1 MTQRAGDSFD
11 IWLPRNEEKLEF
23 LANSM
28 RSPLPSR
35 GRGGGV
41 EAFTHHHQPTNQ
53 SGEGDYCWM
62 NDEYLDAVLDGDAG
76 ERVHPSNLVLQEV
89 AVGERR

>member
-1 MTQRAGDSFD
+1 MVAKKRGKVGVFGEQHEISSSISRA
-11 IWLPRNEEKLEF
+11 R
-23 LANSM
+23 
-28 RSPLPSR
+28 
-35 GRGGGV
+35 GGV